1 MASVFLG
8 LGTNLGDRAGNLR
21 MAVKALT
28 GLGDVTSISRVY
40 ETAPLYVL
48 DQPAFLNMAVRLET
62 RLAPLDLLESLKD
75 LEEELGRVASRRYG
89 PRQIDLDIL
98 IYDGV
103 VLETERLSIPHPRL
117 AERRF
122 ALAPLADIA
131 AQVVHPVTGATIAQ
145 LLAALPDNPDDRV
158 EASAISLS

>member
-28 GLGDVTSISRVY
+28 GLGDVTSVSRVY

-62 RLAPLDLLESLKD
+62 RLAPLALLESLKD

-131 AQVVHPVTGATIAQ
+131 AQVVHPVTGATITQ

>member
-21 MAVKALT
+21 MAVKALS
-28 GLGDVTSISRVY
+28 GLGEVIGLSRVY

-48 DQPAFLNMAVRLET
+48 DQPAFLNMAAQLRTE
-62 RLAPLDLLESLKD
+62 LAPVALLDRLKD
-75 LEEELGRVASRRYG
+75 LEEDLGRVASRRFG
-89 PRQIDLDIL
+89 PRHIDLDIL
-98 IYDGV
+98 LYDD
-103 VLETERLSIPHPRL
+103 LIMDSETLSIPHPRL

-131 AQVVHPVTGATIAQ
+131 GEVTHPRTGTTIAQ
-145 LLAALPDNPDDRV
+145 LLSALPDSPDDRV
-158 EASAISLS
+158 EVSGISLS

>member
-98 IYDGV
+98 IFDEV